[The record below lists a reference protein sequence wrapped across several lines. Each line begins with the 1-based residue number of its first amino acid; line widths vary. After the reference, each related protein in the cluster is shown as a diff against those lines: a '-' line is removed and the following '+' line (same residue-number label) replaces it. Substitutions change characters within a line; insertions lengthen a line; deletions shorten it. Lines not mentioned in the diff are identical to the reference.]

1 MKTIKHINTLLKEE
15 LLKVRKDNET
25 DVYSYLDSYLNR
37 VYLCNVKEL
46 NDNEKNRITSVD
58 KTWDGLIRYIEN
70 SIKTILECYRTYTA
84 GKIGESIQLMSDFL
98 EKNNAPLRVGKIGA
112 DNYFYRMRLKEEKG
126 QHPFQAKEMFHV
138 PFNKRYLLHSYRYSV
153 LGYPC
158 LYLSNSILGC
168 WEEMDEPAMKD
179 MFISCIKTEK
189 EIRVLDLALP
199 YDDKDEYDVLCS
211 WPLVFACSL
220 KVKYPKHPFKPEYVI
235 PQLVMQA
242 LVQTS
247 TFDGCLYT
255 STHRNE
261 NFSVSEKLMHNF
273 AIPAK
278 ENKYMH
284 NFCSRLSSIFSIT
297 NAICYEYELIK
308 GNINWGNGIVWEEIP
323 SSDNNDNDKLY
334 EESVYGQMENI
345 LKGMIFH
352 TITE

>member
-1 MKTIKHINTLLKEE
+1 
-15 LLKVRKDNET
+15 
-25 DVYSYLDSYLNR
+25 
-37 VYLCNVKEL
+37 
-46 NDNEKNRITSVD
+46 
-58 KTWDGLIRYIEN
+58 
-70 SIKTILECYRTYTA
+70 
-84 GKIGESIQLMSDFL
+84 
-98 EKNNAPLRVGKIGA
+98 
-112 DNYFYRMRLKEEKG
+112 
-126 QHPFQAKEMFHV
+126 
-138 PFNKRYLLHSYRYSV
+138 
-153 LGYPC
+153 
-158 LYLSNSILGC
+158 
-168 WEEMDEPAMKD
+168 
-179 MFISCIKTEK
+179 
-189 EIRVLDLALP
+189 
-199 YDDKDEYDVLCS
+199 
-211 WPLVFACSL
+211 
-220 KVKYPKHPFKPEYVI
+220 
-235 PQLVMQA
+235 MQA

-284 NFCSRLSSIFSIT
+284 NFCPRLSSIFSIT